1 MDEQQREEQ
10 IRQQLTPE
18 QIAEYVAKVT
28 AINPAER
35 RFLIQPLMAF
45 FESVNELRDDQKL
58 HLLTLHEYYHAL
70 GELDDA
76 LTSLAHERQRANT
89 FESLLRSAEQDHHK
103 SCIGCGVP
111 FHAVLIGTGR
121 HTDDCPVVAALTAT
135 EEAMDDGH

>member
-10 IRQQLTPE
+10 IRQRYDTWKRGVYAGNDPD
-18 QIAEYVAKVT
+18 EYERWY
-28 AINPAER
+28 AIRTMLYSEDVPW
-35 RFLIQPLMAF
+35 
-45 FESVNELRDDQKL
+45 
-58 HLLTLHEYYHAL
+58 LLAQ
-70 GELDDA
+70 
-76 LTSLAHERQRANT
+76 LAHERQRANT

-121 HTDDCPVVAALTAT
+121 HTDDCPVVAALTTA